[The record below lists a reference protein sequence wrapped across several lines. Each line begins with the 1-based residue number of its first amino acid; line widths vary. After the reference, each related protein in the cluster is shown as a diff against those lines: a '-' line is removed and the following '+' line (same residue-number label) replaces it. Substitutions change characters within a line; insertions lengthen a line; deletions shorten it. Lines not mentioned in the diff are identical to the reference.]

1 LTRERDERIIVAPM
15 THVFAAERNS
25 QGLALRFVAL
35 ACLSGECLEQETMP
49 ERRDHADTGR
59 PIARW

>member
-1 LTRERDERIIVAPM
+1 M

-25 QGLALRFVAL
+25 QGIALRFVAL
-35 ACLSGECLEQETMP
+35 TCLSGECLEQETMP